1 MSFIKLTLYSLIMS
15 SHTLSSSMSNFL
27 QMSVINVT
35 ISSSVLCFSTK
46 SFSPSTANLH
56 TSQPIKLRSVNVPHS
71 VLYRE
76 VLNLGFRGV
85 ALGMRG
91 WSLEWDRE
99 EYIKGED
106 EASKTMASS
115 ESIRAS
121 GPSILQKHVTI
132 VCLRTMCHAEQKYR
146 ERERYRERDL
156 YMRCDGM

>member
-1 MSFIKLTLYSLIMS
+1 MSFIKLTLYSLIML
-15 SHTLSSSMSNFL
+15 SHTLLSSMSNFL

-56 TSQPIKLRSVNVPHS
+56 TSQPIKLRSANVPHS

-106 EASKTMASS
+106 EASRTMASS

-132 VCLRTMCHAEQKYR
+132 VCLPVFTYDAPRGTKVQR
-146 ERERYRERDL
+146 ERER